1 MTDRIRDE
9 TDPRPKD
16 SRPDNLIHVSE
27 FRTLW
32 TAYAQSVL
40 GDQLARVAL
49 ALLVFER
56 TDSPGWTAATY
67 ALTTL
72 PALLSGVLLSGLAD
86 RFPRR
91 TVMISCDL
99 VRAALV
105 GLMALPGTPLPLLA
119 GLLVLAQ
126 LAEAPFGAAQ
136 GALLPTVLGERRY
149 ERGQR
154 VMLITHQAGQLVGFA
169 GGGVLVALLGSHLS
183 LGVNAVTFLLSAVLI
198 RIGVKSRP
206 VTGDA
211 ERTARLGS
219 QVGNA
224 AALIWSDRRL
234 RALVG
239 LGWLAGFVVLPE
251 GLAAPFADEAGGGA
265 AAVGILLAA
274 HPAGMVLGATLL
286 GRAEVGDE
294 WRRRLLGPLA
304 IGANLPLLLYWLG
317 PGIGAAVLML
327 MVSGVCSAYQI
338 TAGATFV
345 LLTPAGQRGQ
355 ALGLARSGLIAMQG
369 IGVAAGGLAAE
380 LSGSSAGTIGAAG
393 FVGTLCAIP
402 VAVAWSRARQ
412 GAPGAGA
419 ATILP
424 GA

>member
-1 MTDRIRDE
+1 MTEHIPDE
-9 TDPRPKD
+9 ISAEPKD
-16 SRPDNLIHVSE
+16 CKSDNLIRLSE

-32 TAYAQSVL
+32 AAYAQSVL

-49 ALLVFER
+49 SLLVFER
-56 TDSPGWTAATY
+56 TESAGWTAATY

-91 TVMISCDL
+91 TVMVGCDL
-99 VRAALV
+99 VRAVLV

-154 VMLITHQAGQLVGFA
+154 VMLITHQTGQLVGFA
-169 GGGVLVALLGSHLS
+169 GGGVLVVWLGSHAS
-183 LGVNAVTFLLSAVLI
+183 LGLNAASFLLSAILI
-198 RIGVKSRP
+198 RFGVRARP
-206 VTGDA
+206 VASDDVRQKRL
-211 ERTARLGS
+211 RT
-219 QVGNA
+219 QVGSA
-224 AALIWSDRRL
+224 AALIWADPRL
-234 RALVG
+234 RALVA
-239 LGWLAGFVVLPE
+239 LGWLAGFIVLPE
-251 GLAAPFADEAGGGA
+251 GLAAPFADEAGAGGA
-265 AAVGILLAA
+265 SVGLLLAA
-274 HPAGMVLGATLL
+274 HPAGMVLGAALL
-286 GRAEVGDE
+286 GRAGVGDE

-304 IGANLPLLLYWLG
+304 IGANLPLLVYWAG
-317 PGIGAAVLML
+317 PGVGVAVLLL

-355 ALGLARSGLIAMQG
+355 VLGLARSGLTAMQG

-380 LSGSSAGTIGAAG
+380 LSGSSSDTIGGAG
-393 FVGTLCAIP
+393 LLGTLCAIL
-402 VAVAWSRARQ
+402 VAVAWSRAR
-412 GAPGAGA
+412 ATGAG
-419 ATILP
+419 TIPLR
-424 GA
+424 A

>member
-1 MTDRIRDE
+1 MVERISDE
-9 TDPRPKD
+9 ISPGPKKPR
-16 SRPDNLIHVSE
+16 RDNLIHLSE

-32 TAYAQSVL
+32 VAYAQSIL

-49 ALLVFER
+49 SLLVFER

-91 TVMISCDL
+91 TVMIGCDL
-99 VRAALV
+99 VRSVLV
-105 GLMALPGTPLPLLA
+105 ALMALPGTPLPLLA

-136 GALLPTVLGERRY
+136 GALLPTVLGEQRY

-169 GGGVLVALLGSHLS
+169 GGGVLVVWLGSHLS
-183 LGVNAVTFLLSAVLI
+183 LGVNAVTFLLSATLV
-198 RIGVKSRP
+198 RFGVKARP
-206 VTGDA
+206 AAGADA
-211 ERTARLGS
+211 RKTRLGA
-219 QVGNA
+219 QVGSA

-234 RALVG
+234 RSLVA

-251 GLAAPFADEAGGGA
+251 GLAAPFADEVGGGA
-265 AAVGILLAA
+265 ASVGLLLAA
-274 HPAGMVLGATLL
+274 HPAGMVLGAALL
-286 GRAEVGDE
+286 GRARVGDE

-304 IGANLPLLLYWLG
+304 VGANLPLLIYWLG
-317 PGIGAAVLML
+317 PGIGVAVLVL
-327 MVSGVCSAYQI
+327 MASGVCSAYQI

-355 ALGLARSGLIAMQG
+355 VLGLARSGLIAMQG

-380 LSGSSAGTIGAAG
+380 LSGSSADTIGASG
-393 FVGTLCAIP
+393 LLGVLCAIP
-402 VAVAWSRARQ
+402 VAVAWSRARE
-412 GAPGAGA
+412 ADAG
-419 ATILP
+419 TIP
-424 GA
+424 RRA

>member
-1 MTDRIRDE
+1 
-9 TDPRPKD
+9 
-16 SRPDNLIHVSE
+16 
-27 FRTLW
+27 
-32 TAYAQSVL
+32 
-40 GDQLARVAL
+40 
-49 ALLVFER
+49 LLVFER
-56 TDSPGWTAATY
+56 TDSAGWTAATY

-91 TVMISCDL
+91 TVMIGCDL

-136 GALLPTVLGERRY
+136 GALLPTVLGDQRY

-154 VMLITHQAGQLVGFA
+154 VMLITYQAGQLVGFA
-169 GGGVLVALLGSHLS
+169 GGGVLVVWLGSHAS
-183 LGVNAVTFLLSAVLI
+183 LGVNAVTFLLSAALVGF
-198 RIGVKSRP
+198 GVKARP
-206 VTGDA
+206 AAGAD
-211 ERTARLGS
+211 ERKPRLGA
-219 QVGNA
+219 QVGSA

-234 RALVG
+234 RSLVA

-265 AAVGILLAA
+265 ASVGLLLAA
-274 HPAGMVLGATLL
+274 HPAGMVAGAALL
-286 GRAEVGDE
+286 GRARVGDE
-294 WRRRLLGPLA
+294 GRRRLLGPLA
-304 IGANLPLLLYWLG
+304 IGANLPLVIYWFG
-317 PGIGAAVLML
+317 PGVGAAMLLL

-369 IGVAAGGLAAE
+369 IGVAGGGLAAE
-380 LSGSSAGTIGAAG
+380 LSGSSANTIGASG
-393 FVGTLCAIP
+393 LLGVMCAIP
-402 VAVAWSRARQ
+402 VAVAWSRARE
-412 GAPGAGA
+412 A
-419 ATILP
+419 AAETIP
-424 GA
+424 RRA

>member
-1 MTDRIRDE
+1 MVERISDE
-9 TDPRPKD
+9 ISPDPKKPR
-16 SRPDNLIHVSE
+16 RDNLVHLSE

-32 TAYAQSVL
+32 AAYAQSIL

-49 ALLVFER
+49 SLLVFER

-91 TVMISCDL
+91 TVMIGCDL
-99 VRAALV
+99 VRAVLV
-105 GLMALPGTPLPLLA
+105 ALMALPGTPLPLLA

-136 GALLPTVLGERRY
+136 GALLPTVLGEQRY

-154 VMLITHQAGQLVGFA
+154 VMLITHQAGQLAGFA
-169 GGGVLVALLGSHLS
+169 GGGVLVVWLGSHLS
-183 LGVNAVTFLLSAVLI
+183 LGVNAVTFLLSATLV
-198 RIGVKSRP
+198 RFGVKARP
-206 VTGDA
+206 AAGADA
-211 ERTARLGS
+211 RKKRLGV
-219 QVGNA
+219 QVGSA

-234 RALVG
+234 RSLVA

-251 GLAAPFADEAGGGA
+251 GLAAPFADEVGGGA
-265 AAVGILLAA
+265 ASVGLLLAA
-274 HPAGMVLGATLL
+274 HPAGMVLGAALL
-286 GRAEVGDE
+286 GRAQVGDE

-304 IGANLPLLLYWLG
+304 VGANLPLLIYWLG
-317 PGIGAAVLML
+317 PGIGVAVLVL
-327 MVSGVCSAYQI
+327 MASGVCSAYQI

-345 LLTPAGQRGQ
+345 LLTPADQRGQ

-369 IGVAAGGLAAE
+369 IGVATGGLAAE
-380 LSGSSAGTIGAAG
+380 LSGSSADTIGASG
-393 FVGTLCAIP
+393 LLGVLCAIP
-402 VAVAWSRARQ
+402 VAIAWSRARE
-412 GAPGAGA
+412 ADAG
-419 ATILP
+419 TIP
-424 GA
+424 RRA